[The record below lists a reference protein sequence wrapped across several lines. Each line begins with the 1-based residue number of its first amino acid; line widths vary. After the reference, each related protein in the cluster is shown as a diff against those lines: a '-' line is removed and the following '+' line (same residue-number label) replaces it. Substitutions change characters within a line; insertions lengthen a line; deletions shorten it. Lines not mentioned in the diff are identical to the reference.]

1 MNSKPDLKWADRKLN
16 LTAGCDPTFD
26 YDSLFQNSCFGDNPD
41 FRTFRGRSAFKQVP
55 MCTFVKG
62 SPDPSHFIFETNVEK
77 SRIRQRTTLNL
88 NDVIFNRF

>member
-41 FRTFRGRSAFKQVP
+41 FRTFRGRSAFKQVS
-55 MCTFVKG
+55 M
-62 SPDPSHFIFETNVEK
+62 
-77 SRIRQRTTLNL
+77 
-88 NDVIFNRF
+88 